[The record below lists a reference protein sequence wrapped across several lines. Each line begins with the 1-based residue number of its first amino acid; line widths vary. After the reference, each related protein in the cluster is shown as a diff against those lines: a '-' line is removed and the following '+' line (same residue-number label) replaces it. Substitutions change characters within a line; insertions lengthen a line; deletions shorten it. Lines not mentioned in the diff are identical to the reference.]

1 MGKTTLPVYNMAN
14 QKTDSDDV
22 PYISMKY
29 ISYISRKQ
37 IQKKRTK
44 LHV

>member
-1 MGKTTLPVYNMAN
+1 MGKTTLYNMAN

-37 IQKKRTK
+37 IQKKRKK